1 MKKLCELTIRDVKEL
16 VNGKRVTVVD
26 AYDSALSVNMENTIV
41 VADPDA
47 GTDGKI
53 TIMEQDAGYKMELDS
68 DRLIESIHGNENA
81 IVIRFSNGMGGLD
94 IEIEKNTEKEG
105 NMCQNIKNKVTT
117 LSELL
122 QALKEH
128 NDLEHGYQIQLNSG
142 NLDDKSNKHTDVE
155 FGDLYFTECS
165 TLKDSSILCFD
176 NMKRE
181 PTKRKED
188 GTSCY
193 PIDVNSQMFID
204 LEKIEFIED
213 VEDFED
219 WFIFTSERVVN
230 LYMLPEND
238 DLHGCRNVISIGFM
252 LD

>member
-1 MKKLCELTIRDVKEL
+1 MKKLYELTIRDVKEL
-16 VNGKRVTVVD
+16 VDGKKVTVLD
-26 AYDSALSVNMENTIV
+26 AYGSALSVNMKDAIV
-41 VADPDA
+41 VADPDV
-47 GTDGKI
+47 GTDGRI
-53 TIMEQDAGYKMELDS
+53 TLLEPDTGLRIELDS
-68 DRLIESIHGNENA
+68 DKLIESIHGNRNVIA
-81 IVIRFSNGMGGLD
+81 IRFSNGMGGVD
-94 IEIEKNTEKEG
+94 IEITKNTEKEG

-122 QALKEH
+122 QALKKH
-128 NDLEHGYQIQLNSG
+128 NDLENGYQIQINSG
-142 NLDDKSNKHTDVE
+142 NLDEKSNKHTDVE

-165 TLKDSSILCFD
+165 TLKDSSTLCFD

-219 WFIFTSERVVN
+219 WFIFPSERVVN